1 MKHFLLEVSLALL
14 LELSGVDSHMQ
25 AACDLQE
32 IINRQLRELI
42 TFSVSI
48 GGQDN
53 GLL

>member
-14 LELSGVDSHMQ
+14 LELSGVDNQMQ

-32 IINRQLRELI
+32 IINRQFRELI
-42 TFSVSI
+42 TLSVSI